1 MFCAKC
7 GSDSSPVGSKFCIAC
22 GSTIVSSSTL
32 NKPAGS
38 NICWNCGEG
47 KQPIHGNCSKCGLNL
62 AGQESI
68 SSAPKLVNNWKLVG
82 IPVAFA
88 IVALVMWGFSRG
100 VTQDQSNVDNAQD
113 SSQNTQ
119 DMSSQSELGTNSTT
133 VNAIFGYLEQNGDA
147 EWFIDQVNDVTS
159 GSEGVILSDQCAI
172 WVYPDVQTKTSAIE
186 VGIFENMGEQ
196 YFWWDEDPK
205 WYGVVLVADDEFASC
220 ALDAEDAFGW
230 NLQDFTS

>member
-32 NKPAGS
+32 KKPAGS

-62 AGQESI
+62 AGEESI
-68 SSAPKLVNNWKLVG
+68 SSVPKRVNNWKLVG
-82 IPVAFA
+82 IPVAIA

-100 VTQDQSNVDNAQD
+100 VTQDQSNLDNTPD
-113 SSQNTQ
+113 SSQRTQ
-119 DMSSQSELGTNSTT
+119 NMTSQDDTAAGSTT
-133 VNAIFGYLEQNGDA
+133 IDAIFGYLEQNGSA
-147 EWFIDQVNDVTS
+147 EWFIDQVNDLTT
-159 GSEGVILSDQCAI
+159 GSEGVILSDECAI
-172 WVYPDVQTKTSAIE
+172 WVYPNVRTKTSAIE
-186 VGIFENMGEQ
+186 AGTFENMGGQ
-196 YFWWDEDPK
+196 YFWWDDDPN
-205 WYGVVLVADDEFASC
+205 WSGVVLVADDESSSC
-220 ALDAEDAFGW
+220 ALDAEDAFGR